1 MKQVKLISVLLFT
14 IITVLSC
21 SKQHNQEALDAYF
34 EGSLSKL
41 NRSLTDVIVAD
52 IFTPPVSSRIY
63 AYSNIAA
70 YEGIRF
76 MDDKSLTLAG
86 QLNDLDL
93 LPLPK
98 PNKQYY
104 YPLCSMVAFTT
115 TAKALVYNLEKV
127 EEIQK
132 KFLDDLQDIGIDP
145 EIYSNSVALGKE
157 IGEKVL
163 QRANRDG
170 YKTRTSLPRYNVND
184 DPERWRPTPPDYMEA
199 IEPHWN
205 TITPFVLKSASQFD
219 SGTPTTF
226 DTDKDSKFFKEAME
240 VYNVVK
246 EIDSS
251 KLEIAKFWDCN
262 PNISNTNGHVMFFR
276 QQISPGGHWVHIAAQ
291 VLEKEKTKPFE
302 AAKVMAKVS
311 IGIADAFISCWDEKY
326 QSNLIRPE
334 TYINKYMDSDWT
346 PHLQTPAFPEHTSGH
361 SVASA
366 CAATILTHI
375 FGDNY
380 AFVDRTEVPFGL
392 PVRSFSSFKQ
402 AAEEAAISR
411 LYGGIHY
418 RPAIE
423 LGVSQG
429 KNVGAFVLENLNFN

>member
-1 MKQVKLISVLLFT
+1 MKPIKLISILLFIIGT
-14 IITVLSC
+14 ISSC
-21 SKQHNQEALDAYF
+21 SKQHNQKALDAYF

-52 IFTPPVSSRIY
+52 IFSPPVSSRIY

-76 MDDKSLTLAG
+76 IDDKSLTLAG
-86 QLNDLDL
+86 QLNDLDS
-93 LPLPK
+93 LPLPN

-115 TAKALVYNLEKV
+115 TAKALVFNLEKV

-132 KFLDDLQDIGIDP
+132 KFLDDVQDIGIDP

-163 QRANRDG
+163 ERAKRDG
-170 YKTRTSLPRYNVND
+170 YKTRTSLPRYSVND
-184 DPERWRPTPPDYMEA
+184 DPGRWRPTPPDYMEA

-205 TITPFVLKSASQFD
+205 TIKPFVLKSANQFYP
-219 SGTPTTF
+219 GPPTAF
-226 DTDKDSKFFKEAME
+226 DTVKNSKFFKGAME
-240 VYNVVK
+240 VYIMVK
-246 EIDSS
+246 ETDSS
-251 KLEIAKFWDCN
+251 KIKCAEFWNCN
-262 PNISNTNGHVMFFR
+262 PNISNTNGHVMYFR
-276 QQISPGGHWVHIAAQ
+276 QQISPGGHWIHIAAQ
-291 VLEKEKTKPFE
+291 VLEKEKTKPLE
-302 AAKVMAKVS
+302 AAIAMAKVS
-311 IGIADAFISCWDEKY
+311 IGIADAFISCWDAKY
-326 QSNLIRPE
+326 QSNSIRPE
-334 TYINKYMDSDWT
+334 TYINKYIDPDWT
-346 PHLQTPAFPEHTSGH
+346 PLLQTPPFPEHTSGH

-366 CAATILTHI
+366 CAATILTNI

-380 AFVDRTEVPFGL
+380 AFVDATEVPFGL
-392 PVRSFSSFKQ
+392 PVCSFNSFKQ

-423 LGVSQG
+423 LGVKQG
-429 KNVGAFVLENLNFN
+429 MGVGNYIVKNVKL